1 MFSLFFVNLGAR
13 FMKSISYIL
22 AMFLLFSFTIRED
35 NAHEV
40 KITSGSFLYIKGTS
54 NVNTFTC
61 NYSSTGLERKI
72 PVEFRRNGN
81 VLHFKNVSMK
91 LENKGFDCGN
101 RGINRDF
108 LELLKTE
115 SYPVINFQLLEVDKN
130 HAKPQARVA
139 IEIAGKKKNYTF
151 PVEINGNGEKIDGT
165 LCLNITDFGL
175 EPPRK
180 MMGMIVVR
188 EDIEIN
194 FGFEIQVLE

>member
-22 AMFLLFSFTIRED
+22 AMFLLFSFTVKED
-35 NAHEV
+35 YKHDV
-40 KITSGSFLYIKGTS
+40 KITGNSTLFIKGTS

-72 PVEFRRNGN
+72 PVEFRRNGK
-81 VLHFKNVSMK
+81 VLHFKNVRMQ

-108 LELLKTE
+108 HELLKTE
-115 SYPVINFQLLEVDKN
+115 NYPVINFQLLEVDKN
-130 HAKPQARVA
+130 YAKSQARVA

-151 PVEINGNGEKIDGT
+151 PVEIHGNGKKIAGT

-175 EPPRK
+175 ELPVK
-180 MMGMIVVR
+180 
-188 EDIEIN
+188 
-194 FGFEIQVLE
+194 